1 MNHKYT
7 DEEKQA
13 QFDEFEKQGYD
24 KAEIEKQTGRDADG
38 YVHLELLYQ
47 KVLEFLVENA
57 EIK

>member
-1 MNHKYT
+1 MIEILFIAKLRN
-7 DEEKQA
+7 
-13 QFDEFEKQGYD
+13 